1 MISYT
6 TEIVLDISGNSQAE
20 VIAKQ
25 DDNNTRFLSA
35 RFVDDSS
42 SISLSDV
49 SSAECRILRPDGLMV
64 TQEATLDTKD
74 GTVSLFL
81 SEKALAAA
89 GRGYGDIRLLG
100 SNGECLSATRFVL
113 TVLPSAVSNNKLSTE
128 SVFENYS
135 KEVATLKNSLNGM
148 TITKISKEDYD
159 ALESPDE
166 NTIYYVV
173 DDSGKITQYL
183 GSTELSNG
191 KASTAGLMVLI
202 TSGVATAKTGTYET
216 VTNTEG

>member
-6 TEIVLDISGNSQAE
+6 TNIVLDISGKAQAE

-25 DDNNTRFLSA
+25 DDNNTRFISA
-35 RFVDDSS
+35 RFVDGSSS

-64 TQEATLDTKD
+64 TQEATLS
-74 GTVSLFL
+74 GSGVSLFL

-113 TVLPSAVSNNKLSTE
+113 TVLPSAVSNSKLSTE

-135 KEVATLKNSLNGM
+135 KEVATLKSRLNGM
-148 TITKISKEDYD
+148 SIQRIAKDAYD
-159 ALESPDE
+159 ALTSPSE
-166 NTIYYVV
+166 TTIYYVV

-183 GSTELSNG
+183 GSTELSSG
-191 KASTAGLMVLI
+191 KASTAGLMLLLV
-202 TSGVATAKTGTYET
+202 SGVATAKTGTYET